1 MGKVTTDEKER
12 LLKGSLT
19 TKQVGIP
26 TKARAGLCEMGW
38 PNLGMTHMA
47 SQELRFTRKRLEVF
61 FISLKQD

>member
-26 TKARAGLCEMGW
+26 TKARAGLFTNRVAQFW
-38 PNLGMTHMA
+38 MA
-47 SQELRFTRKRLEVF
+47 SVGFTNGGLVRLIE
-61 FISLKQD
+61 